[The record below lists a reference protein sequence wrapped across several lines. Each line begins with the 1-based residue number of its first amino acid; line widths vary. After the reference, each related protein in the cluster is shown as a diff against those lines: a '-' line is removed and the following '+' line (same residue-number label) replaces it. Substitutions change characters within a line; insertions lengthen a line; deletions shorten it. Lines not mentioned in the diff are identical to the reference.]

1 MSRKRI
7 LVVDD
12 DRSILQL
19 YRTAL
24 ALAGFAVETA
34 EDGFGALQKID
45 VEPPHLI
52 VLDLHMPCIDGLSV
66 LSELRANSSTL
77 DIPVVVVTGTECE
90 SESAVTQASV
100 ILRKPCQ
107 PDKLISEIE
116 HQLSS
121 AAA

>member
-1 MSRKRI
+1 VSRKRI

-12 DRSILQL
+12 DKSILQL

-34 EDGFGALQKID
+34 DDGFGALQKID

-52 VLDLHMPCIDGLSV
+52 VLDLHMPCVDGLTV
-66 LSELRANSSTL
+66 LSELRANSSTFG
-77 DIPVVVVTGTECE
+77 IPVVVVTGTECE
-90 SESAVTQASV
+90 SAITEASA
-100 ILRKPCQ
+100 ILRKPCE
-107 PDKLISEIE
+107 PDKLISTIE
-116 HQLSS
+116 RHISY